1 MSNLFQLLGMIFD
14 DISEEIKFMYEWAGD
29 SLLIECN
36 DCSIVCNFILPLCEG
51 EIKEQYQLLEDSEW
65 FFAIIKITKSPQY
78 QISEVSFITNSGYS
92 IICKVGF
99 NILAELAETK
109 GVDDSYLKF
118 CGEIAKKCG
127 FLIDRN

>member
-1 MSNLFQLLGMIFD
+1 MSNVFQLLGMIFD
-14 DISEEIKFMYEWAGD
+14 DISEETKFMYEWAGD

-36 DCSIVCNFILPLCEG
+36 DCSIVSDFILPLCEG

-65 FFAIIKITKSPQY
+65 FFAIVKITKSPQY
-78 QISEVSFITNSGYS
+78 QISEVVFVTDSGGSIT
-92 IICKVGF
+92 CEVGF

-118 CGEIAKKCG
+118 CEEIAKKCG
-127 FLIDRN
+127 YIIDKD